1 MISMI
6 RSGPVMP
13 ILEGMDEAP
22 ARAGRPIRLRR
33 GMAREGRSTWI
44 QLPIAEAQRLS
55 PSSELPRY
63 CEARRCQSKHR
74 RATTVHA
81 LITGHGETNF
91 IWVACADCT
100 GLMIE
105 DTYAT

>member
-1 MISMI
+1 
-6 RSGPVMP
+6 
-13 ILEGMDEAP
+13 MDQAP

-33 GMAREGRSTWI
+33 SLAHEGRSIWI
-44 QLPIAEAQRLS
+44 QLPIAQERVS

-63 CEARRCQSKHR
+63 CEARRCQSKQR

-81 LITGHGETNF
+81 LITGHGEANV
-91 IWVACADCT
+91 IWAACADCT

-105 DTYAT
+105 GAYAT